1 MVISRIVPAGGAAV
15 VFGCVFFGL
24 QARWMNAREGRMDA
38 TAQPHGIST
47 IIFFAYTL
55 LIMTVGQLCSDGSTT
70 RRQSRPLVLTRE
82 CYYTT
87 TTIF

>member
-55 LIMTVGQLCSDGSTT
+55 LTMTVGQLCVMAALLAANRDLSS
-70 RRQSRPLVLTRE
+70 
-82 CYYTT
+82 
-87 TTIF
+87 